1 MSWSAQINVKVTRDG
16 KPDFWS
22 LEFPLKDRSESDAYQ
37 KTPPVTLA
45 DVISIREAVK
55 GTLLAEHSPRI
66 TVRFT
71 YSSKALET
79 NLGHLRDV
87 RYSRANDLVFN
98 PLTSDESLKTM
109 LLNLGKTSFKG
120 PKGLRVQDEQY

>member
-1 MSWSAQINVKVTRDG
+1 MSWSAQINVKILKDG
-16 KPDFWS
+16 VPVFWT
-22 LEFPLKDRSESDAYQ
+22 LDFPLADRPESDSYQ
-37 KTPPVTLA
+37 KLPPVTLA
-45 DVISIREAVK
+45 DLISIRDAVK
-55 GTLLAEHSPRI
+55 GTPLLEHNAKI
-66 TVRFT
+66 TVRFS
-71 YSSKALET
+71 YSGMSLDT
-79 NLGHLRDV
+79 PLGHLRDV